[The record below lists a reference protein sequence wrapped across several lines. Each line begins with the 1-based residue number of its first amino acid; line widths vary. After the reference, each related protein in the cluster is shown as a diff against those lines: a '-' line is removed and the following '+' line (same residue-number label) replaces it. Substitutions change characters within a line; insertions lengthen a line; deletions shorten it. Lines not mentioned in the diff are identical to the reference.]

1 MAIQEKSKIGAVL
14 VVGGGVAG
22 LQATMDLASSGYK
35 VYLADRAPTL
45 GGLMP
50 QIDKT
55 FPTNDCAMCFIAPKD
70 EDRSGCLR
78 GGVGP
83 WRHCNVQVFP
93 DAEVKSLDG
102 EAGNFR
108 ALLATRP
115 RFIDPATCTACGKC
129 AEVCPERAVNEFNR
143 GLDKRPAAYLAF
155 PQAVPRL
162 YAIDQDA
169 CTNCGMCAE
178 VCPVNA
184 VNFADQPRERE
195 LAVGAVVLAVG
206 NDVFNPVNLP
216 QYLYGRHLNVVSSID
231 YERIYSGTG
240 PYGGHIV
247 RPSDETEPKKI
258 AWLQCIGSRDLHTH
272 SYCSSVCCM
281 YAIKEAMIA
290 KDYLPGVDTAIFY
303 MDIRVCGKDYE
314 QYYTRARDE
323 YGVRFVCY
331 RVPEIKPADNGDLN
345 ITYFDAEGKK
355 QTEIFNMVVLSAGF
369 EVSDQARDLAVRLGI
384 VLDRHNYPRTDPFV
398 PVAASRP
405 GVYVCGTFQ
414 APKDIPESITE
425 ASAAA
430 ACCQSW
436 LGGARQVETESG
448 ARAGVSAAGEPK
460 LGMVFCGWG
469 PDIAELVDLDQVK
482 KAAAALPEVSA
493 ALEHPLNCAAEDL
506 KRLARETAARGV
518 NRVVLVAAGAPWIQE
533 PKLRQAFIHAGFNK
547 YLVEIVNIRAE
558 AAWVHTGDRAGA
570 TAKAKELVKA
580 AAARLAT
587 LKPLAEQ
594 ALPVEQKA
602 LVIGGGVAGLN
613 AALGLAKQGFDAYL
627 IDKAKELG
635 GLGRQLHRTIEGDS
649 VPDYLEGLIREVT
662 ANPRIEVLT
671 ETAVVRHLGTRGNFR
686 TTVATGSEGA
696 ERTLHHGAVIVAT
709 GAIEYRPTEYMYGAD
724 DRVMTQL
731 DLEVRL
737 AAEPQLAA
745 SWQRVVMMQCVGSR
759 NEQNPTCSRICC
771 QTAVKHALQLKQTAP
786 DLDVVIFHRDMR
798 LYGMLED
805 HYLAARDQKILF
817 ERFDPARPPRV
828 QDENGGLHI
837 VFWDNILKREIQWP
851 VDAVVLSAATQA
863 ADTADLAHVLNL
875 PRNEQGF
882 FQENH
887 PKMRPLDFATEGY
900 YLCGTAHSPKLVK
913 EAVTQGLGAA
923 ARAGAFLA
931 AATQLISPVVAEV
944 TTGRCVGCLA
954 CVRTCPYHVPQM
966 EKGRSS
972 IQAALCLG
980 CGVCAGVC
988 PAGAIKFA
996 HYTDEQLQAQ
1006 MSA

>member
-1 MAIQEKSKIGAVL
+1 MAIQEKDKIGAVL

-22 LQATMDLASSGYK
+22 LQATMDLASSGYR
-35 VYLADRAPTL
+35 VYLADRAPML

-50 QIDKT
+50 QLDKT
-55 FPTNDCAMCFIAPKD
+55 FPTNDCAMCFIAPKE

-78 GGVGP
+78 GGVAP

-93 DAEVKSLDG
+93 DAEVKSLAG

-115 RFIDPATCTACGKC
+115 RFIDPSACTACGKC
-129 AEVCPERAVNEFNR
+129 AEICPERAINEFNR

-162 YAIDQDA
+162 YAIDQNA
-169 CTNCGMCAE
+169 CTNCGLCAE
-178 VCPVNA
+178 VCPVDA
-184 VNFADQPRERE
+184 VDFADQPRERE
-195 LAVGAVVLAVG
+195 LAVGAVILAVG
-206 NDVFNPVNLP
+206 NDVFNPGQMP
-216 QYLYGRHLNVVSSID
+216 QYLYGRHPNVVTGID

-240 PYGGHIV
+240 PYGGRLV
-247 RPSDETEPKKI
+247 RPSDEAEPKKI

-290 KDYLPGVDTAIFY
+290 KDYLTAVDTAIFY
-303 MDIRVCGKDYE
+303 MDIRACGKDYE

-331 RVPEIKPADNGDLN
+331 RVPEIAPAENDNIK

-369 EVSDQARDLAVRLGI
+369 EVSDQAQEMAGRLGI
-384 VLDRHNYPRTDPFV
+384 DLDRHHYPRTDPFV

-436 LGGARQVETESG
+436 LGGARETE
-448 ARAGVSAAGEPK
+448 AEPREKPGVSAAGQANI
-460 LGMVFCGWG
+460 GIFFCGWG
-469 PDIAELVDLDQVK
+469 PDIAELVDLEAV
-482 KAAAALPEVSA
+482 KAAAAVLTGVSLTA
-493 ALEHPLNCAAEDL
+493 AHPLNCASENL
-506 KRLARETAARGV
+506 EQLARKAAGQGV

-533 PKLRQAFIHAGFNK
+533 PELRQACVRAGFNK
-547 YLVEIVNIRAE
+547 YLVEIVNIRSE
-558 AAWVHTGDRAGA
+558 AAWVHAGDLTAA
-570 TAKAKELVKA
+570 TAKAKELVRA
-580 AAARLAT
+580 AAARVAQ
-587 LKPLAEQ
+587 LKPLAEKP
-594 ALPVEQKA
+594 LPLEQKA

-627 IDKAKELG
+627 IDKGKNLG
-635 GLGRQLHRTIEGDS
+635 GLARRLHRTIDGDS
-649 VPDYLEGLIREVT
+649 VPDYVAGLIREVSSH
-662 ANPRIEVLT
+662 PRLEVLT
-671 ETAVVRHLGTRGNFR
+671 ETRVVRHLGSKGNFR
-686 TTVATGSEGA
+686 TTVATGPEGG
-696 ERTLHHGAVIVAT
+696 ERTLQHGAVIMAT
-709 GAIEYRPTEYMYGAD
+709 GAVEYRPTEYLYGTD
-724 DRVMTQL
+724 NRVMTQL
-731 DLEVRL
+731 DLETRL
-737 AAEPQLAA
+737 AAEPNLAA
-745 SWQRVVMMQCVGSR
+745 KWQRLVMIQCVGSR
-759 NEQNPTCSRICC
+759 NDRNPTCSRICC
-771 QTAVKHALQLKQTAP
+771 QTAVKHALQLKQNTP
-786 DLDVVIFHRDMR
+786 ELDVVIFHRDIR
-798 LYGMLED
+798 LYGLLED
-805 HYLAARDQKILF
+805 YYIAARDQKILF

-828 QDENGGLHI
+828 QEKNGRLHV
-837 VFWDNILKREIQWP
+837 VFWDNILQREIEWP

-863 ADTADLAHVLNL
+863 AQTDNLARVLNL
-875 PRNEQGF
+875 PRDGQGF
-882 FQENH
+882 FSENH
-887 PKMRPLDFATEGY
+887 PKMRPLDFAAEGY

-931 AATQLISPVVAEV
+931 ATTQMISPIVAEV
-944 TTGRCVGCLA
+944 NTGRCVGCLA
-954 CVRTCPYHVPQM
+954 CVRTCPYHVPQI
-966 EKGRSS
+966 EKGRSA

-988 PAGAIKFA
+988 PAGAIQFS
-996 HYTDEQLQAQ
+996 HYTDEQLKAQ
-1006 MSA
+1006 ISA